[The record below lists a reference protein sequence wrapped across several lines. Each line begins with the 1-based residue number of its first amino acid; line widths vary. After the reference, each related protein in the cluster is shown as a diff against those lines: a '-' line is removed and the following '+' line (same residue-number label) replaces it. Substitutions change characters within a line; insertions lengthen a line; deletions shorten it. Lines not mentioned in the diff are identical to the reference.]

1 MQNQLIPTFNGTL
14 SGEIQ
19 PLVNARDLHAIMDV
33 GKDFSTWIKDRIETY
48 GFIEGVEFSPSEGK
62 TSGLFGGRPKI
73 EYHLTLDMAKE
84 LALLEVNAKGQKVR
98 RYFIEMEKLARQE
111 IPAYLRRG
119 DVRPGQV
126 EAIQL
131 ERLKQELFIANP
143 VYDKLARCH
152 VAGLTNAEAGKVVS
166 KSADAVSK
174 IYRKM
179 AHLGL
184 VTRDPK
190 ALAHCTRMREA
201 RQGSLSLEGGAA

>member
-1 MQNQLIPTFNGTL
+1 MTQQLIPTISGEL
-14 SGEIQ
+14 AGEIQ
-19 PLVNARDLHAIMDV
+19 SLVNARDLHAVLGV
-33 GKDFSTWIKDRIETY
+33 GKDFSTWIKDRIEKY
-48 GFIEGVEFSPSEGK
+48 GFTEGEDYSPTLGNRSFGFGK
-62 TSGLFGGRPKI
+62 PKT
-73 EYHLTLDMAKE
+73 EYHLSLDMGKE
-84 LALLEVNAKGQKVR
+84 LAILEGNEQGRKAR

-111 IPAYLRRG
+111 IPAFLRRG

-126 EAIQL
+126 EAQQL

-152 VAGLTNAEAGKVVS
+152 VAGLTNAEAGKVVN

-184 VTRDPK
+184 VQRDPK
-190 ALAHCTRMREA
+190 AIAHCARMREA
-201 RQGSLSLEGGAA
+201 RQGSLALEGGAA